1 MNRLITVVVL
11 TVLLLTLLTS
21 LVRVV
26 LGPTRADRLLSLQ
39 VMSTAGTA
47 MLLLMAYYGQQP
59 ALIDA
64 ALIIALLAAVI
75 NAALVQLLRAP
86 RYD

>member
-1 MNRLITVVVL
+1 MVIVL
-11 TVLLLTLLTS
+11 TVLLLTLLVS

-26 LGPTRADRLLSLQ
+26 LGPTRADRLLSIQ
-39 VMSTAGTA
+39 VMSTAGTG

-86 RYD
+86 RHD

>member
-1 MNRLITVVVL
+1 MAIVL
-11 TVLLLTLLTS
+11 TVLLLTLLAS

-26 LGPTRADRLLSLQ
+26 LGPTRADRLLSIQ
-39 VMSTAGTA
+39 VMSTAGTG

-86 RYD
+86 RHD